1 MIITLSH
8 QVSSNGH
15 LIGQMVAEKLNLHYY
30 DQELLSLIAHKL
42 HTEENLVAQFD
53 GELSTKQRD
62 HFLLDWLLSIK
73 PENYLRALKS
83 ALNEIT
89 AKDNCLIIGRGAN
102 FLLQGRNPIMHIRI
116 MAPLNVRTAIL
127 MAENEEYSRQQA
139 EKYIHEHDKKRDRFT
154 EHFFNVK
161 YADNGALYDMT
172 LNLAHYTPE
181 MATDVIAMAATTRF
195 KKDAPISSES
205 NIQSL
210 INLLDRQ
217 KNKRKGY

>member
-42 HTEENLVAQFD
+42 HTEENIVSHFD
-53 GELSTKQRD
+53 GELSTKNRD
-62 HFLLDWLLSIK
+62 HLLLDWALSIN

-102 FLLQGRNPIMHIRI
+102 FILQGRNPILHIRI
-116 MAPLNVRTAIL
+116 MAPINVRTAIF
-127 MAENEEYSRQQA
+127 MAEHEDYTSKKA
-139 EKYIHEHDKKRDRFT
+139 EDYIREHDKKRDRFT

-161 YADNGALYDMT
+161 YADDGALYDMT

-181 MATDVIAMAATTRF
+181 MATDVITMAATTRF
-195 KKDAPISSES
+195 KEDAPISSES

-210 INLLDRQ
+210 VSLLSKQ
-217 KNKRKGY
+217 KKVRKGF